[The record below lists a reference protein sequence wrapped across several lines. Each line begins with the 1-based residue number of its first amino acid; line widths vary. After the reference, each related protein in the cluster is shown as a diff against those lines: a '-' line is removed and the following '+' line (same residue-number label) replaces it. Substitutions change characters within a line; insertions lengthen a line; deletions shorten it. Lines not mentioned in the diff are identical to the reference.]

1 MKDDQFEHL
10 EELFEAILKL
20 ETPEECLAF
29 FKDICTYPELR
40 AISQRF
46 QVAKLLHQHH
56 VFNDIVEATGASTAT
71 ISRVNRALK
80 DGAGGYAIAFER
92 LQETEAGK
100 ESV

>member
-1 MKDDQFEHL
+1 MQFL
-10 EELFEAILKL
+10 NG
-20 ETPEECLAF
+20 
-29 FKDICTYPELR
+29 FKSQSYY
-40 AISQRF
+40 IS
-46 QVAKLLHQHH
+46 
-56 VFNDIVEATGASTAT
+56 

>member
-29 FKDICTYPELR
+29 LK
-40 AISQRF
+40 ISAPIRNCVQFQRF